1 MKFNV
6 LGSSSL
12 SAPAPELPADHPPVA
27 GSAAKCPVD
36 HSKMG
41 SMARPTPTPPADAS
55 APAKCPVDH
64 EAMRAKQ
71 AEAAAAAKKGDAAQC
86 PIDHSGAG
94 AGGNI
99 FGAAVG
105 APGALDPKNNM
116 PVGLS
121 ATERAPGQRL
131 HLPTEKTLSSI
142 PRPKEQDEGGSGVWE
157 YPSPQQFYNALV
169 RKGWETPEESI
180 EDVVDIHNW
189 INEGA
194 WDEVM
199 KWEKRLPG

>member
-6 LGSSSL
+6 LGSSSTP
-12 SAPAPELPADHPPVA
+12 APAELPADHPPVA

-41 SMARPTPTPPADAS
+41 KMAPPPPPVDS

-64 EAMRAKQ
+64 EAMRAK
-71 AEAAAAAKKGDAAQC
+71 AAAAKDEGAKC

-94 AGGNI
+94 SNM

-142 PRPKEQDEGGSGVWE
+142 PRPKEQDQGGTGVWE